1 MQITYE
7 DNSVRELFEDL
18 CQIQV
23 PKGLMKKLIGSELT
37 RAVKKRYDHLKAAD
51 NFYIFQMTG
60 LGKTHSLTGM
70 EGCYGVHVTANWR
83 LVIKP
88 IVRDTSPESLK
99 NCDTVQIKGV
109 VDYHGKGA
117 KNNWIIP

>member
-18 CQIQV
+18 CQIQM

-37 RAVKKRYDHLKAAD
+37 RAVKKRYDQLKAAD

-60 LGKTHSLTGM
+60 L

-109 VDYHGKGA
+109 VDYHGKRA